1 MRNEVSINQN
11 LIKLTFADF
20 LVRSAYQMGKSPVLP
35 LMAASLGADA
45 LFLGMI
51 VSVSTMTG
59 LGMKPLFGLL
69 SDRWGRRFWII
80 GGTLIFTGMPFL
92 YGSIENPTEL
102 MLLRLAHGLAT
113 AIYGPVTLAWVLD
126 QGRKGCAERVGW
138 FGIAKN
144 GGYIV
149 GPLAGASLLSVMEP
163 VEVFTVIG
171 LISILALIPVLM
183 LPTEHKNAASGI
195 SWKKQIS
202 GSFKAGLGLPE
213 LWIAGGLECFLYIGL
228 YAVKAFLPLM
238 ALSEGIPIIWVGVFF
253 SLQELS
259 HLLLRPLGGRI
270 GDRNGYLFTAASG
283 LVLASGALWALPVI
297 PNVSSL
303 ISVSIV
309 FGMAQAL
316 ILPSCVALFANQ
328 IDYRYTGSGTG
339 IFGSMKNLGKICG
352 PILGGWLVHHH
363 QISWMLWSLSGL
375 LTLFSIIMFCSLMG
389 RKGTLQTS
397 G

>member
-1 MRNEVSINQN
+1 MSINQN

-69 SDRWGRRFWII
+69 SDRWGKEVLDHRWNADFHWYA
-80 GGTLIFTGMPFL
+80 FS

-171 LISILALIPVLM
+171 LISYFGFDSCFD
-183 LPTEHKNAASGI
+183 AAN
-195 SWKKQIS
+195 
-202 GSFKAGLGLPE
+202 
-213 LWIAGGLECFLYIGL
+213 
-228 YAVKAFLPLM
+228 
-238 ALSEGIPIIWVGVFF
+238 
-253 SLQELS
+253 
-259 HLLLRPLGGRI
+259 R
-270 GDRNGYLFTAASG
+270 T
-283 LVLASGALWALPVI
+283 
-297 PNVSSL
+297 
-303 ISVSIV
+303 
-309 FGMAQAL
+309 
-316 ILPSCVALFANQ
+316 
-328 IDYRYTGSGTG
+328 
-339 IFGSMKNLGKICG
+339 
-352 PILGGWLVHHH
+352 
-363 QISWMLWSLSGL
+363 
-375 LTLFSIIMFCSLMG
+375 
-389 RKGTLQTS
+389 
-397 G
+397 

>member
-1 MRNEVSINQN
+1 MSINQN

-92 YGSIENPTEL
+92 YGSIENPKEL

-113 AIYGPVTLAWVLD
+113 AIYGSVTLAWVLD

-149 GPLAGASLLSVMEP
+149 GPLAGASLLIVMEP

-183 LPTEHKNAASGI
+183 LPTEHKNDASAI

-213 LWIAGGLECFLYIGL
+213 LWIAGGIHLGHGVMDLRYHEGGRECGQPCTVTGTVNAKMQMFALDVVIPAGNALELVITQTNDDYIPSPVSSG
-228 YAVKAFLPLM
+228 YVTVGTNQNSV
-238 ALSEGIPIIWVGVFF
+238 LSLPII
-253 SLQELS
+253 
-259 HLLLRPLGGRI
+259 
-270 GDRNGYLFTAASG
+270 DRGANDLFTP
-283 LVLASGALWALPVI
+283 PVWYE
-297 PNVSSL
+297 N
-303 ISVSIV
+303 
-309 FGMAQAL
+309 
-316 ILPSCVALFANQ
+316 NE
-328 IDYRYTGSGTG
+328 
-339 IFGSMKNLGKICG
+339 
-352 PILGGWLVHHH
+352 
-363 QISWMLWSLSGL
+363 
-375 LTLFSIIMFCSLMG
+375 
-389 RKGTLQTS
+389 
-397 G
+397 

>member
-1 MRNEVSINQN
+1 MSINQN

-228 YAVKAFLPLM
+228 YADKAFLPLM

-253 SLQELS
+253 S
-259 HLLLRPLGGRI
+259 
-270 GDRNGYLFTAASG
+270 
-283 LVLASGALWALPVI
+283 V
-297 PNVSSL
+297 
-303 ISVSIV
+303 
-309 FGMAQAL
+309 
-316 ILPSCVALFANQ
+316 
-328 IDYRYTGSGTG
+328 
-339 IFGSMKNLGKICG
+339 
-352 PILGGWLVHHH
+352 
-363 QISWMLWSLSGL
+363 
-375 LTLFSIIMFCSLMG
+375 
-389 RKGTLQTS
+389 
-397 G
+397 

>member
-1 MRNEVSINQN
+1 MSINQN

-238 ALSEGIPIIWVGVFF
+238 ALSEGIPIIWIGVFF
-253 SLQELS
+253 SVQELS

-270 GDRNGYLFTAASG
+270 GDRNGYLLTAASG

-297 PNVSSL
+297 LDVSAL

-328 IDYRYTGSGTG
+328 IDYRHTGSGTG
-339 IFGSMKNLGKICG
+339 FFGSMKNLGKICG

-375 LTLFSIIMFCSLMG
+375 LTLFSLIMFCSLMG
-389 RKGTLQTS
+389 RKGTLQTT